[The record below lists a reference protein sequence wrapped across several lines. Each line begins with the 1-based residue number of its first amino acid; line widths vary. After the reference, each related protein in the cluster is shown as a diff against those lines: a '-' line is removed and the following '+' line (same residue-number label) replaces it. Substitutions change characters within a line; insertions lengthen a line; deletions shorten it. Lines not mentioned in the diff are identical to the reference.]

1 MFQASIFLASKLPC
15 SGPLLPCLPGSW
27 TLYATDNFYFLV
39 GLGLAAAVIDKFTLY
54 VTLYVPGTGVHGYIT
69 LGMSV
74 AWVKPEVELRSHA
87 VNAIWYPVVVLLT
100 LLVLLN
106 RLYFFHKIIRRLFLI
121 KILISDL
128 Q

>member
-1 MFQASIFLASKLPC
+1 MCLSILLLTRIFQLCIGFGGLCLLQRQGGSAMFQASIFLASKLPC

-69 LGMSV
+69 LSMSV
-74 AWVKPEVELRSHA
+74 AWVKPEVELR
-87 VNAIWYPVVVLLT
+87 
-100 LLVLLN
+100 
-106 RLYFFHKIIRRLFLI
+106 
-121 KILISDL
+121 
-128 Q
+128 